1 MEFLALDNTE
11 EQYTR
16 PDVFAKSSKELA
28 EELATARTANII
40 SQYNAIKEYNGYTDD
55 EAQAEYERIQSE
67 TPTKSL
73 SINDDTNVQ

>member
-1 MEFLALDNTE
+1 MEFLALENKDQ
-11 EQYTR
+11 QYTR

-55 EAQAEYERIQSE
+55 EAQAEYDRIQSE
-67 TPTKSL
+67 TQTLPITD
-73 SINDDTNVQ
+73 NTNVQ